1 MNWFEE
7 LRRLVPTTF
16 QQPRAGGVSQV
27 VEPAFDVGLFL
38 HRCPGGLAAYRRI
51 RVHCLGVRFPVIPSK
66 SVVLLRKYTVLRPTF
81 RKTRRPRLQCHER
94 PLVQRNHSPCSGF
107 GLGRANRQRSVQEIY
122 LQPAK

>member
-27 VEPAFDVGLFL
+27 VEPTFDVGLFL

-51 RVHCLGVRFPVIPSK
+51 PRVVALRVGSLRGSFPADTA
-66 SVVLLRKYTVLRPTF
+66 R
-81 RKTRRPRLQCHER
+81 
-94 PLVQRNHSPCSGF
+94 SGCWSRDV
-107 GLGRANRQRSVQEIY
+107 GHAGKRQGQG
-122 LQPAK
+122 